1 MRLPLAPRSLFG
13 RNLGLI
19 VALIVVGQ
27 LVNAVVYGQ
36 VVARPRVKQL
46 AEATARSLQAV
57 DAGLRLLPA
66 AERDAFVARF
76 NTRAAPAS
84 TPPAPGRLS
93 LMERAFLAELT
104 TQWGAAPGGLPWRRE
119 ADGLLAVQ
127 VGEHWLV
134 LPPVQAVH
142 RFARTW
148 LIASAV
154 SGVLALLGAWLIQ
167 RRINRPLARLVEAA
181 QAVGAGQRRLR
192 LPTDGPAETA
202 ALARGFNEMAE
213 ALARD
218 EEERL
223 LMLAGLSHDLRT
235 PLAKMRLA
243 SELLRDA
250 GQGDPALLDT
260 LERSLHSLDG
270 LLTQFLDYAR
280 AAHPAEQEAP
290 VVLPL
295 REFLAET
302 LALAPGL
309 PQPVLMPGPAVTRRS
324 RPQALRRL
332 VLNLVV
338 NAQHHGAPPVE
349 VGCGEDAGSVWIEV
363 RDRGPGI
370 APARVDELRRPFQ
383 RGDAARGGVPG
394 SGLGLAIVER
404 IARAEGA
411 QLSLLPREGGGLVAR
426 VTWAAPGAGAA

>member
-1 MRLPLAPRSLFG
+1 MKFGLSTLFG
-13 RNLGLI
+13 RNLWLI
-19 VALIVVGQ
+19 AGLIVVGQ
-27 LVNAVVYGQ
+27 VINGLAYAQ
-36 VVARPRVKQL
+36 FVARPRLQQS

-57 DAGLRLLPA
+57 ADGLRLLPGS
-66 AERDAFVARF
+66 ERAAFVDRF
-76 NTRAAPAS
+76 NARAG
-84 TPPAPGRLS
+84 PGGQQALRERLTWV
-93 LMERAFLAELT
+93 ERGFLAELA
-104 TQWGAAPGGLPWRRE
+104 TQLGLERGALHWRRE
-119 ADGLLAVQ
+119 PNGLLAVQ
-127 VGEHWLV
+127 LPGASAWLS
-134 LPPVQAVH
+134 LPAVQPAH

-148 LIASAV
+148 LIASVV

-167 RRINRPLARLVEAA
+167 RRINRPLQRLVEAA
-181 QAVGAGQRRLR
+181 KAVGAGERRLA

-202 ALARGFNEMAE
+202 ALARGFNDMAE

-235 PLAKMRLA
+235 PLAKIRLA

-250 GQGDPALLDT
+250 GQGDKELLDT
-260 LERSLHSLDG
+260 LDRSLHGLDG

-280 AAHPAEQEAP
+280 ASHPAELE
-290 VVLPL
+290 LPAVDIEL
-295 REFLAET
+295 RAFLAET

-309 PQPVLMPGPAVTRRS
+309 PHPVLADGGAVKRRA

-332 VLNLVV
+332 VLNLIV
-338 NAQHHGAPPVE
+338 NAQNHGAPPLE
-349 VGCGEDAGSVWIEV
+349 LACGEDGGGWIEV

-370 APARVDELRRPFQ
+370 APGRAEELKRPFQ
-383 RGDAARGGVPG
+383 RGDAARGGKPG

-411 QLSLLPREGGGLVAR
+411 QLALLPREGGGLVAR
-426 VTWAAPGAGAA
+426 VSWP

>member
-1 MRLPLAPRSLFG
+1 MSLAFAPRTLFG
-13 RNLGLI
+13 RNLWLI

-36 VVARPRVKQL
+36 LVARPRVKQM

-57 DAGLRLLPA
+57 SEGLRLLPEA
-66 AERDAFVARF
+66 QRAGFVARF
-76 NTRAAPAS
+76 NARAGGVRADEPRA
-84 TPPAPGRLS
+84 RLT
-93 LMERAFLAELT
+93 LLERAFLAELT
-104 TQWGAAPGGLPWRRE
+104 TQMGEDAGGLDWRRE
-119 ADGLLAVQ
+119 ASGLLSVRL
-127 VGEHWLV
+127 GEHWLV

-154 SGVLALLGAWLIQ
+154 SGLLALLGAWLIQ

-181 QAVGAGQRRLR
+181 RAVGAGQRRLA
-192 LPTDGPAETA
+192 LPTDGPEETA
-202 ALARGFNEMAE
+202 ALARGFNEMAA

-235 PLAKMRLA
+235 PLAKIRLA

-260 LERSLHSLDG
+260 LDRSLHGLDG

-280 AAHPAEQEAP
+280 ASHPAEQEAP
-290 VVLPL
+290 VAVPL

-302 LALAPGL
+302 LVLAPGL
-309 PQPVLMPGPAVTRRS
+309 PQPALVAGASVTRRV

-338 NAQHHGAPPVE
+338 NAQNHGAPPIE
-349 VGCGEDAGSVWIEV
+349 VACGDDAGAAWIEV

-370 APARVDELRRPFQ
+370 APGRVDALKRPFQ
-383 RGDAARGGVPG
+383 RGDAARGGAPG

-411 QLSLLPREGGGLVAR
+411 QLNLLPRDSGGLVAR
-426 VTWAAPGAGAA
+426 VQWPLSGPR

>member
-1 MRLPLAPRSLFG
+1 MRFAPRTLFG
-13 RNLGLI
+13 RNLWLI

-27 LVNAVVYGQ
+27 LVNALVYAQ
-36 VVARPRVKQL
+36 LVARPRVRQM

-57 DAGLRLLPA
+57 GEGLRLLPES
-66 AERDAFVARF
+66 ERAGFVARF
-76 NTRAAPAS
+76 NARAAGAS
-84 TPPAPGRLS
+84 TDPARARLT
-93 LMERAFLAELT
+93 LMERTFLSELAM
-104 TQWGAAPGGLPWRRE
+104 QLGEDPASLAWRRE
-119 ADGLLAVQ
+119 SGGLLSVRVGAYWLAV
-127 VGEHWLV
+127 
-134 LPPVQAVH
+134 PPVQAAH
-142 RFARTW
+142 RFARIW
-148 LIASAV
+148 LIASGA
-154 SGVLALLGAWLIQ
+154 SALLALLGAWLIQ

-202 ALARGFNEMAE
+202 ALARSLNEMGE

-243 SELLRDA
+243 SELLRD
-250 GQGDPALLDT
+250 GGSGDPALLDT

-280 AAHPAEQEAP
+280 AAHPGEQEAP
-290 VVLPL
+290 VALPL

-302 LALAPGL
+302 LVLAPGL
-309 PQPVLMPGPAVTRRS
+309 PQPVLAPGPGVTRTA

-332 VLNLVV
+332 VLNLIV
-338 NAQHHGAPPVE
+338 NAQNHGAPPLE
-349 VGCGEDAGSVWIEV
+349 VACGETGGAAWIEV

-370 APARVDELRRPFQ
+370 APDRVEALKRPFQ
-383 RGDAARGGVPG
+383 RGDAARGGTPG

-404 IARAEGA
+404 IATAEGA
-411 QLSLLPREGGGLVAR
+411 RLSLLPREGGGLVAR
-426 VTWAAPGAGAA
+426 VAWLP

>member
-1 MRLPLAPRSLFG
+1 MKFSLAPRTLFG
-13 RNLGLI
+13 RNLWLI

-27 LVNAVVYGQ
+27 LLNAVVYGQ
-36 VVARPRVKQL
+36 LVARPRLQQM

-57 DAGLRLLPA
+57 DEGLRLLPA
-66 AERDAFVARF
+66 GDRAGFVARF
-76 NTRAAPAS
+76 NARAGG
-84 TPPAPGRLS
+84 PPSGRLS
-93 LMERAFLAELT
+93 PRLNLLERAFLAELT
-104 TQWGAAPGGLPWRRE
+104 AQLGDPPGGLDWRRE
-119 ADGLLAVQ
+119 GSGLLSVRL
-127 VGEHWLV
+127 GEHWLV
-134 LPPVQAVH
+134 LPPVQAAH

-167 RRINRPLARLVEAA
+167 RRINRPLARLVDAA
-181 QAVGAGQRRLR
+181 RAVGAGQRRLA
-192 LPTDGPAETA
+192 LPTDGPEETA
-202 ALARGFNEMAE
+202 ALARGFNEMAA

-235 PLAKMRLA
+235 PLAKIRLA

-260 LERSLHSLDG
+260 LDRSLHGLDG

-280 AAHPAEQEAP
+280 AAHPAEHEAP
-290 VVLPL
+290 VELPL
-295 REFLAET
+295 REFLGET
-302 LALAPGL
+302 LGLAPGL
-309 PQPVLMPGPAVTRRS
+309 PQPTLAPGPAVGLRA
-324 RPQALRRL
+324 RPQALRRM
-332 VLNLVV
+332 VLNLLV
-338 NAQHHGAPPVE
+338 NAQNHGAPPIE
-349 VGCGEDAGSVWIEV
+349 VACGEARGAAWIEV

-370 APARVDELRRPFQ
+370 APARVDVLKRPFQ

-411 QLSLLPREGGGLVAR
+411 ELRLLPREGGGLVAR
-426 VTWAAPGAGAA
+426 VAWGSDRAS

>member
-1 MRLPLAPRSLFG
+1 MTLRLAPRTLFG
-13 RNLGLI
+13 RNLWLI

-36 VVARPRVKQL
+36 LVARPRIQQM

-57 DAGLRLLPA
+57 DEGLRLLPEGDRA
-66 AERDAFVARF
+66 GFVARF
-76 NTRAAPAS
+76 NARAGGPPTDRSPA
-84 TPPAPGRLS
+84 RLS
-93 LMERAFLAELT
+93 LLERAFLAELT
-104 TQWGAAPGGLPWRRE
+104 AQMGADPGGLPWRRE
-119 ADGLLAVQ
+119 ASGLLSVR
-127 VGEHWLV
+127 VGVHWLV
-134 LPPVQAVH
+134 LPPVQAAH

-154 SGVLALLGAWLIQ
+154 SGVLAVLGAWLIQ
-167 RRINRPLARLVEAA
+167 RRINRPLTRLVEAA
-181 QAVGAGQRRLR
+181 RAVGAGQRRLA
-192 LPTDGPAETA
+192 LPTDGPEETA
-202 ALARGFNEMAE
+202 ALARGFNEMAA

-235 PLAKMRLA
+235 PLAKIRLA
-243 SELLRDA
+243 SELLRDG

-260 LERSLHSLDG
+260 LDRSLHGLDG
-270 LLTQFLDYAR
+270 LLAQFLDYAR
-280 AAHPAEQEAP
+280 AAHPAEHEAP
-290 VVLPL
+290 VELPL

-302 LALAPGL
+302 LGLAPGL
-309 PQPVLMPGPAVTRRS
+309 PQPVLVPGPAVMQRA

-338 NAQHHGAPPVE
+338 NGQNHGAPPIE
-349 VGCGEDAGSVWIEV
+349 VACGQEGGAAWIEV

-370 APARVDELRRPFQ
+370 APGRVDALKRPFQ
-383 RGDAARGGVPG
+383 RGDAARGGAPG

-411 QLSLLPREGGGLVAR
+411 QLSLLPRDGGGLVAR
-426 VTWAAPGAGAA
+426 IAWPAMRSA

>member
-1 MRLPLAPRSLFG
+1 MTLRLAPRTLFG
-13 RNLGLI
+13 RNLWLI

-36 VVARPRVKQL
+36 LVARPRIQQM

-57 DAGLRLLPA
+57 DEGLRLLPEGDRA
-66 AERDAFVARF
+66 GFVARF
-76 NTRAAPAS
+76 NARAGGRPTDRSPA
-84 TPPAPGRLS
+84 RLS
-93 LMERAFLAELT
+93 LLERAFLAELT
-104 TQWGAAPGGLPWRRE
+104 AQMGADPGGLPWRRE
-119 ADGLLAVQ
+119 ASGLLSVR
-127 VGEHWLV
+127 VGVHWLV
-134 LPPVQAVH
+134 LPPVQAAH

-154 SGVLALLGAWLIQ
+154 SGVLAVLGAWLIQ
-167 RRINRPLARLVEAA
+167 RRINRPLTRLVEAA
-181 QAVGAGQRRLR
+181 RAVGAGQRRLA
-192 LPTDGPAETA
+192 LPTDGPEETA
-202 ALARGFNEMAE
+202 ALARGFNEMAA

-235 PLAKMRLA
+235 PLAKIRLA
-243 SELLRDA
+243 SELLRDG
-250 GQGDPALLDT
+250 GQSDPALLDT
-260 LERSLHSLDG
+260 LDRSLHGLDG
-270 LLTQFLDYAR
+270 LLAQFLDYAR
-280 AAHPAEQEAP
+280 AAHPAEHEAP
-290 VVLPL
+290 VELPL

-302 LALAPGL
+302 LGLAPGL
-309 PQPVLMPGPAVTRRS
+309 PQPALVPGPAVMQRA
-324 RPQALRRL
+324 RPHALRRL

-338 NAQHHGAPPVE
+338 NAQNHGAPPIE
-349 VGCGEDAGSVWIEV
+349 VACGQEGGAAWIEV

-370 APARVDELRRPFQ
+370 APGRVDALKRPFQ
-383 RGDAARGGVPG
+383 RGDAARGGAPG

-426 VTWAAPGAGAA
+426 IAWPAMRSA